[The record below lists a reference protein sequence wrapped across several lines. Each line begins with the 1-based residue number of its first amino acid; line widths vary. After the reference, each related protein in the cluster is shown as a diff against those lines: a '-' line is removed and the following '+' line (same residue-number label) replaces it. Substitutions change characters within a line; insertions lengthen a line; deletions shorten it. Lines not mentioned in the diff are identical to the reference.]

1 MKKLSSIIFSDK
13 DIKQNIIN
21 AVLFITAICQF
32 AIILFF
38 NIFEARTH
46 LGIDSSW
53 DYLKTA
59 VVANSGSIYP
69 TSLLSETTAPLIDR
83 LFIFALPLYKITGN
97 IWISYAIANLITT
110 ALIIILIYKI
120 LKIKECSFTSF
131 LVVLNLFLCPYQL
144 NEFSWMNDL
153 GYFSC
158 IHVMASVYSFRILGM
173 LLAYRILLIDKIN
186 KKEIALIAVSILLS
200 VLFGIGSG
208 MSMIAMFFLPLLL
221 SRIVLTFINNDWA
234 FLKNKKSLF
243 VYASIISVGVGR
255 VLGGALG
262 LTYKDAIENWISA
275 DGFWSN
281 LGNEIVAFMLLL
293 GAIPEAGVERSPMSL
308 AGLSHVFG
316 LVIFVAIVISLFFV
330 IVSLVK
336 SAKAKELDEFWATLV
351 TVVLATILEFSLLD
365 TTYGDPTFEKR
376 YLLTAL
382 VTGFFFVAFFIN
394 KTDKDSLF
402 RGFCILVVTGAIILI
417 DLVSDY
423 NYKKQ
428 GSDEFQMEAMVD
440 VIDSTDAGL
449 VYAYGDNT
457 IIYERCIRVM
467 DLDRYYK
474 QIRDDGSLNNWGDYR
489 YYDDSTQYVGPTIL
503 MVDVDGKK
511 PSDEIMSKYQLLD
524 TIHNISIYYS
534 KDNPIDLEDI

>member
-13 DIKQNIIN
+13 DIKQNFIR
-21 AVLFITAICQF
+21 AVLSFTAVCQF

-38 NIFEARTH
+38 NIFEAKTH

-69 TSLLSETTAPLIDR
+69 TSLFSETTAPLIDR
-83 LFIFALPLYKITGN
+83 LFIFALPLYKVTGN

-110 ALIIILIYKI
+110 VLIIILIYSI
-120 LKIKECSFTSF
+120 LKIKEYGIIEF

-144 NEFSWMNDL
+144 NEFAWMNDL

-186 KKEIALIAVSILLS
+186 KKDIALIALSILLS
-200 VLFGIGSG
+200 VIFGIGSG
-208 MSMIAMFFLPLLL
+208 MSMIAMFFLPLFL
-221 SRIVLTFINNDWA
+221 SRIVLTFVNNDLSYLA
-234 FLKNKKSLF
+234 NKNSLF

-281 LGNEIVAFMLLL
+281 LGNELVAFMLLL
-293 GAIPEAGVERSPMSL
+293 GAIPEVGVERSPMSL

-316 LVIFVAIVISLFFV
+316 LVIFMAIVISFIYV
-330 IVSLVK
+330 IVSLMKSVK
-336 SAKAKELDEFWATLV
+336 EKEIDEFWATLV
-351 TVVLATILEFSLLD
+351 TIVVVIIFEFSLLD
-365 TTYGDPTFEKR
+365 TTYGDPIFEKR

-382 VTGFFFVAFFIN
+382 VTGFFFVAYFIN

-402 RGFCILVVTGAIILI
+402 RGFCILIVTGTVILT
-417 DLVSDY
+417 DLISDY
-423 NYKKQ
+423 NYKRQ
-428 GSDEFQMEAMVD
+428 GSEEFQMAAMVD
-440 VIDSTDAGL
+440 LIDSTDAEL
-449 VYAYGDNT
+449 VYAYGDDT

-474 QIRDDGSLNNWGDYR
+474 QIRDGGYLNTWGDYR

-503 MVDVDGKK
+503 MVAEGGEK

-524 TIHNISIYYS
+524 TIHKISIYYS
-534 KDNPIDLEDI
+534 KDNPIDLEDM

>member
-13 DIKQNIIN
+13 DIKQNIIK

-110 ALIIILIYKI
+110 VLIIILIYKI

-336 SAKAKELDEFWATLV
+336 SAKTKVLDEFWATLV

-428 GSDEFQMEAMVD
+428 GGDEFQMEPARPASPPHPEACRSRWDRRYPWRSPVRQ
-440 VIDSTDAGL
+440 SRSHAPEGRPWQR
-449 VYAYGDNT
+449 
-457 IIYERCIRVM
+457 RCLSPPPGRSPP
-467 DLDRYYK
+467 R
-474 QIRDDGSLNNWGDYR
+474 RPAPPGS
-489 YYDDSTQYVGPTIL
+489 GP
-503 MVDVDGKK
+503 GSPPF
-511 PSDEIMSKYQLLD
+511 PSRRPRRCGCPP
-524 TIHNISIYYS
+524 HRW
-534 KDNPIDLEDI
+534 